1 MSFDIDWN
9 FIARQEGEAVT
20 TGYVPMN
27 AQGAVFGQSGVTIA
41 TGFDIGQHS
50 ISDLNR
56 LFGQHPDIIALLT
69 PYVGLKRMRAVE
81 ALRAQPLTITDA
93 QASII
98 DRAVKTAKARA
109 IATTYDAA
117 VASTFRPTRQ
127 QRTAPTFR
135 SLPREAQTVIM
146 SVAFQYGSLPTRTPT
161 FWRYAVQQDW
171 RSMERELRNFGDEY
185 TSRRIREADYL
196 LPLNMARASN

>member
-1 MSFDIDWN
+1 MSFNIDWN
-9 FIARQEGEAVT
+9 FIARQEGNAVT

-27 AQGAVFGQSGVTIA
+27 AQGQVFGQSGVTIA

-50 ISDLNR
+50 NNDLNR
-56 LFGQHPDIIALLT
+56 LFGQHPGIIAALS
-69 PYVGLKRMRAVE
+69 PYVGLKRTRAVE
-81 ALRAQPLTITDA
+81 ALQAQPLTITDA
-93 QASII
+93 QAATI
-98 DRAVKTAKARA
+98 DRAVKTAKAQT

-117 VASTFRPTRQ
+117 VASTFQPTRQ

-171 RSMERELRNFGDEY
+171 ISMERELRNFGDAY
-185 TSRRIREADYL
+185 ASRRIREADYL
-196 LPLNMARASN
+196 SALNMARASH